1 MPIDYDS
8 ILETIQQELINYYAH
23 NPHPRGNWKSTQFE
37 KAVERIAKRVFAE
50 YDRTHGLPE
59 HYHVVE
65 YLGGNIFPDIIV
77 RIGTTNEKVG
87 IEVKYHD
94 SSDDWKT
101 KGNST
106 YAKTQVDG
114 LTEIYVVFGKFDH
127 GTCDIKARPYGD
139 CISGISVTHNPRYDI
154 NMKATSDFCV
164 SELGIPYD
172 TLRRYLPEQRKIY
185 INTYIAKTKY
195 ATFSNVE
202 PERREKL
209 ITEAFILFP
218 EMFAKNPKI
227 RYNNFSVWLFANN
240 VICKNVRDFLT
251 AGGQDTIDG
260 TTFPKVFITLY
271 NHIDQIKRTIGIL
284 PPQVLAR
291 AWYGDVTAA
300 SRIPVATAD
309 LLNCWL
315 SLATDYHGGDT
326 SIIKDTT
333 LNFKDTLQTWF
344 GI

>member
-1 MPIDYDS
+1 MPIDYNN
-8 ILETIQQELINYYAH
+8 ILETIKMELISYFTH
-23 NPHPRGNWKSTQFE
+23 FPRPSGNGKSTQFE
-37 KAVERIAKRVFAE
+37 NAVEEIAKRVFAE
-50 YDRTHGLPE
+50 FDRTHGLPE
-59 HYHVVE
+59 NYHVVE

-77 RIGTTNEKVG
+77 RIGITNEKVG

-127 GTCDIKARPYGD
+127 GTCDIKVRPYGD

-154 NMKATSDFCV
+154 NMEATSDFCV
-164 SELGIPYD
+164 NELGIPYD
-172 TLRRYLPEQRKIY
+172 TLRRYPPEQRKIY

-202 PERREKL
+202 PERREQL

-218 EMFAKNPKI
+218 EMLAKNPKI

-291 AWYGDVTAA
+291 AWYGDVTAS